1 MTPDPHDTYLIYDGE
16 CPACRNYVRFVRF
29 RDTVGTLHLFDARK
43 APGWVQQMQQRN
55 MPLDDGMVL
64 ILNGRYFHGA
74 DAIHHMALLS
84 SGSGLFNRI
93 NAQLFRSRSSVSLS
107 LSHPQSLPQHLALFT
122 GQKTTETLLTDGA
135 LVFAPDI
142 PDQQHFELP
151 VFCYR
156 FLSVQA
162 SFCPEI
168 ASPRPLCNLA

>member
-29 RDTVGTLHLFDARK
+29 RDTVGTLHLIDARK

-93 NAQLFRSRSSVSLS
+93 NAQLFRSRSLS
-107 LSHPQSLPQHLALFT
+107 RFLYPILKACRN
-122 GQKTTETLLTDGA
+122 TLL
-135 LVFAPDI
+135 F
-142 PDQQHFELP
+142 
-151 VFCYR
+151 
-156 FLSVQA
+156 FLA
-162 SFCPEI
+162 KK
-168 ASPRPLCNLA
+168 PLKHS